1 MTNFR
6 IIEKLTFD
14 LGPGKSITLHVYW
27 NRSQS
32 ELSYTIYYPDKPPAG
47 DWHQPIP
54 DTLGEIENFWTNLNQ
69 ILNDAIPRGSISE
82 KVWESI
88 CLNLKGIGISLL
100 NQLIPPEVA
109 QHVRE
114 WRPGVYVIVSTN
126 EQWIPWEL
134 MHDGQDFWG
143 NKFII
148 ARSPRVPDRRT
159 LPDMSRR
166 ESQGLRQIKGIVN
179 VIGGEVPESEA
190 QQASQLFNEVLPSN
204 SVRLLKQEPVAVLA
218 QAVSV
223 ADILHCTCHGYLEPP
238 MLQIAANRTLV
249 ENLCLDTVKTL
260 PIKPGSL
267 VFANACSSNSPVKT
281 FGDFSNFGW
290 EFYRQG
296 ADVFIGTLGIVPA
309 KYAVSFAKNV
319 YKELLR
325 EDVKL
330 TIGQAVAKAKEVA
343 AKEHNLFWLLYC
355 IYGDPDFYFEDI

>member
-1 MTNFR
+1 MTNFE

-14 LGPGKSITLHVYW
+14 SEPGQSITLHVDW
-27 NRSQS
+27 NKSQG
-32 ELSYTIYYPDKPPAG
+32 ELSYTIYSNNELPAG

-54 DTLGEIENFWTNLNQ
+54 NTLEDIENFWTRLDN
-69 ILNDAIPRGSISE
+69 ILNEAITRGSPSE
-82 KVWESI
+82 KVWKSI
-88 CLNLKGIGISLL
+88 CFKLKSIGISLFE
-100 NQLIPPEVA
+100 QLIPPEVA
-109 QHVRE
+109 QRLRELPPGFSVR
-114 WRPGVYVIVSTN
+114 VSTN

-148 ARSPRVPDRRT
+148 ARSPRVRDRGT
-159 LPDMSRR
+159 LPDINRP
-166 ESQGLRQIKGIVN
+166 ESQSLRQIRGIVN
-179 VIGGEVPESEA
+179 VIGGEVPKSEA
-190 QQASQLFNEVLPSN
+190 QQASQLFDKVLPSD
-204 SVRLLKQEPVAVLA
+204 SVKLLEKEPVAVLA
-218 QAVSV
+218 KAVSV
-223 ADILHCTCHGYLEPP
+223 ADVLHCTCHGYLEPP
-238 MLQIAANRTLV
+238 MLQIAANRTPA
-249 ENLCLDTVKTL
+249 ENLCLDTVKIL

-290 EFYRQG
+290 EFYWQG

-319 YKELLR
+319 YRELLR